1 MRAEDTTIFDYRKEK
16 DLKNTDAV
24 LHERLHGKFEKY
36 SVRTEVSGYVDFCL
50 YRPQN
55 ADPQAVLP
63 AVFSFH
69 GGGFVL
75 GYYETDGPYCQELAD
90 LSGCAVLNVD
100 YCLAPEFKFPK
111 PILSTYQ
118 AVCAIVK
125 DAARYRIDPHRV
137 VVCGHSAGGTIAAA
151 LCLLD
156 REQRQ
161 VGFCGQ
167 ILDYA
172 PLRQSLRPEDRLALD
187 PSKAISPSRMLQ
199 YIQWYFED
207 LADMDD
213 PLASP
218 LNADLAN
225 LPPMLVLSAQYDSLS
240 GEEKQFADKAAAA
253 GCQVEYHLY
262 ENCQHGFTHRELKE
276 YNPAQAERAWHEMAD
291 FIRRH
296 TAAE

>member
-1 MRAEDTTIFDYRKEK
+1 M
-16 DLKNTDAV
+16 

-151 LCLLD
+151 
-156 REQRQ
+156 
-161 VGFCGQ
+161 
-167 ILDYA
+167 
-172 PLRQSLRPEDRLALD
+172 
-187 PSKAISPSRMLQ
+187 
-199 YIQWYFED
+199 
-207 LADMDD
+207 
-213 PLASP
+213 
-218 LNADLAN
+218 
-225 LPPMLVLSAQYDSLS
+225 SACWTGNS
-240 GEEKQFADKAAAA
+240 
-253 GCQVEYHLY
+253 
-262 ENCQHGFTHRELKE
+262 TR
-276 YNPAQAERAWHEMAD
+276 
-291 FIRRH
+291 
-296 TAAE
+296 